1 MRGVQALKSGLIW
14 RVGDGSEID
23 IWKDPWIPSGITR
36 RPITPRGG
44 TILNRV
50 ADLIDPSTG
59 EWDKELIQDIFWE
72 EDVRNILAIPLNMG
86 SEDFAAWQV
95 SSRLNRHIIL

>member
-23 IWKDPWIPSGITR
+23 IWKDPWIP
-36 RPITPRGG
+36 ITPRGG

-50 ADLIDPSTG
+50 ADLENGT
-59 EWDKELIQDIFWE
+59 K
-72 EDVRNILAIPLNMG
+72 N
-86 SEDFAAWQV
+86 
-95 SSRLNRHIIL
+95 

>member
-50 ADLIDPSTG
+50 ADLENGT
-59 EWDKELIQDIFWE
+59 K
-72 EDVRNILAIPLNMG
+72 N
-86 SEDFAAWQV
+86 
-95 SSRLNRHIIL
+95 